1 LTPDAYALAQLV
13 NCHRKAKSER
23 PRERIATPIPQS
35 PSSIMAQVAGS
46 GMAPAVPSMVT
57 TTVSEGATNV

>member
-1 LTPDAYALAQLV
+1 LTPDAYALAQLG
-13 NCHRKAKSER
+13 KLSPKSER
-23 PRERIATPIPQS
+23 PRERIAIPIPQS